1 MITRRWQGVT
11 VASKA
16 DAYLDYLHTTGVPD
30 DQATAGNRG
39 VYVLGRMEGSQAHFL
54 LPSLWD
60 SSEAI
65 QRVSPLTGAKPLHLQ
80 FLLSC

>member
-1 MITRRWQGVT
+1 MITRRWQGVM
-11 VASKA
+11 VASRA

-54 LPSLWD
+54 LLLLWD
-60 SSEAI
+60 FSEAI
-65 QRVSPLTGAKPLHLQ
+65 QRVSPLIGAKPLHPQ

>member
-54 LPSLWD
+54 LLSLWD

-65 QRVSPLTGAKPLHLQ
+65 QRVSPPIGAKPFHPQ
-80 FLLSC
+80 FKLSC

>member
-54 LPSLWD
+54 LP
-60 SSEAI
+60 
-65 QRVSPLTGAKPLHLQ
+65 
-80 FLLSC
+80 

>member
-1 MITRRWQGVT
+1 

-30 DQATAGNRG
+30 DQATAGNRW

-54 LPSLWD
+54 LLSLWG

-65 QRVSPLTGAKPLHLQ
+65 QRVSPLIRAKPLHPQ
-80 FLLSC
+80 FKLSC

>member
-1 MITRRWQGVT
+1 MITRRWQGVM
-11 VASKA
+11 VASRA

-54 LPSLWD
+54 LLLLWD
-60 SSEAI
+60 FSEAI
-65 QRVSPLTGAKPLHLQ
+65 QRVSPLIGAKPLRPQ

>member
-1 MITRRWQGVT
+1 MIARRWQGVT

-54 LPSLWD
+54 LLSLWD

-65 QRVSPLTGAKPLHLQ
+65 QRVSPPIGAKPSHPQ
-80 FLLSC
+80 FKLSC